1 MDQLVHLVIVVAE
14 LLILREGLFQSS
26 LEKI

>member
-14 LLILREGLFQSS
+14 LLVLRKGLIQLS
-26 LEKI
+26 LDEI